1 MPQQRRASQ
10 TVELNDD
17 EAARL
22 QTLVRTA
29 IDHLEARLATGDD
42 PSHAQAY
49 LDRALLRSMTRQLSG
64 LEPDPCEP
72 PRAAA
77 ALAAANDQAAHRM
90 AALSD
95 AASSAAALADSDT
108 AAALTL
114 LPLIADQARAAIADL
129 RSPAAVEAT

>member
-90 AALSD
+90 AALRRRQLGGRPGRQRHRRGAD
-95 AASSAAALADSDT
+95 AAAPHRRPGAC
-108 AAALTL
+108 
-114 LPLIADQARAAIADL
+114 RH
-129 RSPAAVEAT
+129 RRPA